1 VERLWQGC
9 CLGATVAQIGLPVD
23 AKADLAWRG
32 GMKDNHGMTGQSGC
46 PVRATE
52 SECDRLTGHD
62 PVARTID
69 LTPAMHSSRN
79 LIDKLFLDP

>member
-1 VERLWQGC
+1 
-9 CLGATVAQIGLPVD
+9 
-23 AKADLAWRG
+23 
-32 GMKDNHGMTGQSGC
+32 MKDNHGMTGQSGC